1 MMISFEKAVNVI
13 NEYYRSKNY
22 SESYKN
28 QFRKSIKQIKQ
39 SPDFNNDE
47 LLISN
52 SWLNQKEKELSHQ
65 LFKYLRNAIYLIEN
79 VMRNSEVTTT
89 RFVYSNSPAILQLNK
104 SFKTS
109 LDNFLIYFKKNSKVK
124 DNYIFFIRRVC
135 ARMLL
140 DLQHSGIQ
148 DPSQITYQS
157 LSVFCFDKEFNGHSD
172 RKVSNQYN
180 TTFKYY
186 VEYIEKKFNKLPTL
200 HWMLYLEKVKDLI
213 FIEDL
218 IDSEKQSFIQYRK
231 RTKDSYRFEILK
243 KNFIE
248 KLVELGYESYEQKTR
263 FINDFQLFIDANK
276 LYFSIE
282 LLHLWTTYICKTFN
296 RMKRLG
302 FERSEALFN
311 QFYNTNDIDCTLLNN
326 RQSKIYQIPQ
336 WSKKI
341 LDKYIEYRKT
351 MGMTTSTLGMDC
363 SSVSRFLS
371 YLEKLGISS
380 FSQLT
385 PQVIINFQLQ
395 DSHKSTE
402 GKNAYS
408 IRIKAFIGFLA
419 DEKMVP
425 DTLALAFST
434 SVAPSVKI
442 VKVLDKKQKESI
454 YDFVVKSFTPMDYR
468 ISAMAM
474 LALHMGLRNIDIIRL
489 KLTDID
495 IENQSLA
502 IIQKKTGI
510 SLILPIPNI
519 VANCLYRY
527 KKYGRP
533 DKATNYTYFF
543 VKHKMPYDE
552 LHYNCCTPQLNR
564 IMKRYN
570 CKPIKGLHILRKDFA
585 TSELKSLVNF
595 QTIAAT
601 LGHISTDS
609 INPYLALDEENMRKC
624 PLSLKGVEIG
634 GNGNV

>member
-1 MMISFEKAVNVI
+1 MISFEKAVNVI

-28 QFRKSIKQIKQ
+28 QFKKSIKQIKL

-65 LFKYLRNAIYLIEN
+65 LFKYLRHAVYLLRE
-79 VMRNSEVTTT
+79 VMKNGEVTTNM
-89 RFVYSNSPAILQLNK
+89 FVYSNSPAILQLNK

-124 DNYIFFIRRVC
+124 DSYIIFIRRVC

-148 DPSQITYQS
+148 NPSQITYQS
-157 LSVFCFDKEFNGHSD
+157 LFGFCLDKELNGHSG
-172 RKVSNQYN
+172 KIVSNQYN
-180 TTFKYY
+180 VTFKYY
-186 VEYIEKKFNKLPTL
+186 VEYIEKEFNKLPTL
-200 HWMLYLEKVKDLI
+200 HWMLYLEKVKNLF

-218 IDSEKQSFIQYRK
+218 IDSEKQSFLQYRK
-231 RTKDSYRFEILK
+231 ESKDSYRFEIVK
-243 KNFIE
+243 TSFIE
-248 KLVELGYESYEQKTR
+248 KIVELGYASYDQKTQ
-263 FINDFQLFIDANK
+263 FLNAFQLFIDANK

-282 LLHLWTTYICKTFN
+282 LLHLWTIYICKTLN

-326 RQSKIYQIPQ
+326 HQSKIYQIPQ

-341 LDKYIEYRKT
+341 LDKYIEYRKA
-351 MGMTTSTLGMDC
+351 MEMTPSTLSMDC

-371 YLEKLGISS
+371 YLKKLGISS

-395 DSHKSTE
+395 DSHKSAE

-408 IRIKAFIGFLA
+408 IRIKAFIGFLG

-425 DTLALAFST
+425 DTLALAFSI
-434 SVAPSVKI
+434 SSAPSVKI

-454 YDFVVKSFTPMDYR
+454 YDFVVKSSTPMEYR

-489 KLTDID
+489 KLTDVD
-495 IENQSLA
+495 IENQSLT
-502 IIQKKTGI
+502 IIQKKTGV

-552 LHYNCCTPQLNR
+552 LHSQCCAKQLNR

-570 CKPIKGLHILRKDFA
+570 CEPIRGLHTLRKDFA
-585 TSELKSLVNF
+585 SSELRSSVNF

-609 INPYLALDEENMRKC
+609 INPYLALDEKNMRTC
-624 PLSLKGVEIG
+624 PLSLKGLEIG
-634 GNGNV
+634 DNENV